1 MLLRQQAANRE
12 LETEGAAGYGR
23 FMQILAAI
31 AAFLG
36 IGVALGVGLLLAMKG
51 YYLPL
56 VVIFLAW
63 TFAFARFGCLPPGD
77 SH

>member
-1 MLLRQQAANRE
+1 MLLRQQAANGE
-12 LETEGAAGYGR
+12 LETEGAAEYGR
-23 FMQILAAI
+23 FMQLLLAI

-36 IGVALGVGLLLAMKG
+36 IGVAMGGGLLLAMKG

-56 VVIFLAW
+56 VIVFLAW
-63 TFAFARFGCLPPGD
+63 AFAFARFGCLPPED